1 MSWAK
6 GQKEQKGDNKK
17 MKVYITYTKDMQGW
31 KRNHLDTDLMLYEG
45 DVMLDAEFSLPEGMT
60 LLRQVKNLQ
69 ELGYLIE
76 TQKAIYVLR
85 EPMELNGDQIE
96 YDAVEFNIDYIIN
109 SSKILFVEPVRYKKV
124 EEVPEVPTDAHPWP
138 TNFGRPR

>member
-1 MSWAK
+1 VSWAK

-85 EPMELNGDQIE
+85 EPMELNGDQVE

-109 SSKILFVEPVRYKKV
+109 SSKILFVEPVRYKKM
-124 EEVPEVPTDAHPWP
+124 EKVPPSTHKWP
-138 TNFGRPR
+138 TNVGRPR